1 MSSNDQS
8 FLNKS
13 SEKTMSGLV
22 EAPSKKTMVAWSCH
36 RNNSLIKLK
45 RSVKKAEIGKKIIFV
60 TNSRFGGIM

>member
-45 RSVKKAEIGKKIIFV
+45 RSVKKGKKIILV